1 MDSVTWPERTL
12 LPQYCY
18 LASDVPPSSS
28 IFLPQKT
35 LPPPCCY
42 LRELVSL
49 NSPSSMLLPQRT
61 LFYPW
66 VTLLQWTLTPPCC
79 YQASEFLPP
88 PCCYLVQ
95 TFLPPPPICCLRK
108 LSPHHVVT
116 SENSPSSM
124 CYLAQWT
131 LPPPCC
137 YLASENSPSYM
148 LPKRTLPHTF
158 FLRELSLFHVL
169 PCFRELSLFHALADV
184 PVNKSS
190 LGIHQIELVV
200 QPSSQDFDYKNKIMF
215 IVVSRQFCVT
225 SSV

>member
-1 MDSVTWPERTL
+1 MDSVTWPERTF

-42 LRELVSL
+42 LRELSL
-49 NSPSSMLLPQRT
+49 
-61 LFYPW
+61 
-66 VTLLQWTLTPPCC
+66 
-79 YQASEFLPP
+79 
-88 PCCYLVQ
+88 
-95 TFLPPPPICCLRK
+95 I
-108 LSPHHVVT
+108 
-116 SENSPSSM
+116 
-124 CYLAQWT
+124 
-131 LPPPCC
+131 
-137 YLASENSPSYM
+137 
-148 LPKRTLPHTF
+148 
-158 FLRELSLFHVL
+158 HVL